1 MEGKT
6 GVTPMKY
13 ASLYFHTASMGLT
26 YANRNQQMGDSMK
39 LELHVDVFPFSW
51 CFSNPSAMGC
61 TQVDFMEICGLPDS
75 QHQHVGET
83 VTVYPLTKTCPI
95 SLVTRAISGKIKNTN
110 HPAELSPRWLTHRI
124 LTQLKQLSL
133 QKKINIGSHR
143 ENSSVKQVKLSFT
156 QDSSL

>member
-1 MEGKT
+1 
-6 GVTPMKY
+6 MKY